1 MSYAESANF
10 IKWRKT
16 HLWNKDC
23 IPICGAEAK
32 GTPVI
37 VFYCKG
43 DEYPFSVQYR
53 GNGHYFKTLGE
64 AEAYIKGRFG
74 QLFMPIAASDLAI
87 IELEDVRPG
96 DLADRLDEC
105 ESYVTK
111 DGDWKYDRVPSDL
124 VQDLLA
130 YLRNRE

>member
-1 MSYAESANF
+1 MSYVESANF
-10 IKWRKT
+10 KKWREKY
-16 HLWNKDC
+16 LWDEKC

-32 GTPVI
+32 GSPVI

-74 QLFMPIAASDLAI
+74 QLFMPIAASDLAL
-87 IELEDVRPG
+87 IEFDDDKPG
-96 DLADRLDEC
+96 TLADRLDLC
-105 ESYVTK
+105 CSVTN
-111 DGDWKYDRVPSDL
+111 DGEWLYDRVPSDL

-130 YLRNRE
+130 YLRNHE